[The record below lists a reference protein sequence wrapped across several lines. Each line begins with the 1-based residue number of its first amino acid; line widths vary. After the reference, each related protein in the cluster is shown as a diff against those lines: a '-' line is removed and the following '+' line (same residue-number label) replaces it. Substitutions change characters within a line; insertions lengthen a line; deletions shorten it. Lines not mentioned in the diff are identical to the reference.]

1 VASCISRSNPYSTQ
15 LTQQFCSNKK
25 AQQFSVRSKYQH
37 AQSSPK
43 LNTHLGTGT
52 AEQADRYE
60 LMISQS
66 QLSRPTELSR
76 ETKVKIQ
83 KKKRKGEA

>member
-1 VASCISRSNPYSTQ
+1 
-15 LTQQFCSNKK
+15 
-25 AQQFSVRSKYQH
+25 
-37 AQSSPK
+37 
-43 LNTHLGTGT
+43 LGTGT